1 MPLQKK
7 LYRDDQRLVRQMVKG
22 DEMAFERFSNDY
34 IPTLYR
40 FAQRRLPGEQDL
52 IADLVQTTLCKVI
65 SKLDSYRGE
74 AALVTWL
81 CSCLRNEISGH
92 FRKSKSAGQEVNM
105 ADDDEVPS
113 DASFRPVISHNPEQ
127 ALLHSE
133 NSDLV
138 HEVLDSLAPHYG
150 RALEWK
156 YIENLSVK
164 EIASRLDLSPKATE
178 SILTRARIS
187 FREGYSRS
195 ISDRRFSPSAA

>member
-1 MPLQKK
+1 MI
-7 LYRDDQRLVRQMVKG
+7 KG

-52 IADLVQTTLCKVI
+52 VADLVQTTLCKVI

-92 FRKSKSAGQEVNM
+92 FRKRKSAGQEVDM
-105 ADDDEVPS
+105 ADDEVPS

-133 NSDLV
+133 HRDRV

-156 YIENLSVK
+156 YLENLSVK
-164 EIASRLDLSPKATE
+164 EIANRLDLSPKATE

-195 ISDRRFSPSAA
+195 TSERPVSPSAA

>member
-1 MPLQKK
+1 MRLQKK

-34 IPTLYR
+34 IPPLYR
-40 FAQRRLPGEQDL
+40 FAQRRLHGDQDL
-52 IADLVQTTLCKVI
+52 VADLVQTTLCKVM

-81 CSCLRNEISGH
+81 CSCLQNEISGH
-92 FRKSKSAGQEVNM
+92 FRKKKSAGQEVNM
-105 ADDDEVPS
+105 ADDDVSS

-133 NSDLV
+133 NSDIV

-164 EIASRLDLSPKATE
+164 EIASRLDRSPKATE

-187 FREGYSRS
+187 FREEYSRS
-195 ISDRRFSPSAA
+195 ISDRRLSPSAA

>member
-1 MPLQKK
+1 MI
-7 LYRDDQRLVRQMVKG
+7 KG

-40 FAQRRLPGEQDL
+40 FAQRRLHGDQDL
-52 IADLVQTTLCKVI
+52 VADLVQTTLCKVI
-65 SKLDSYRGE
+65 TKLDSYRGE

-81 CSCLRNEISGH
+81 CSCLRNEISGY
-92 FRKSKSAGQEVNM
+92 FRKKKSAGQEISM
-105 ADDDEVPS
+105 ADDDVSS

-133 NSDLV
+133 NSDIV

-178 SILTRARIS
+178 SILTRARVS
-187 FREGYSRS
+187 FREQYSRS
-195 ISDRRFSPSAA
+195 ISDRRVSPSAA